1 MSLGF
6 PKTGETLAPDNQ
18 MNQGTSLLFSK
29 TNKVLEG
36 SDEGE
41 RKWTFRIGLFIKSN
55 SKVFLG
61 T

>member
-6 PKTGETLAPDNQ
+6 PKIGETLAPDNQ
-18 MNQGTSLLFSK
+18 MNQGTSLLVSK
-29 TNKVLEG
+29 TNNVLEG

-41 RKWTFRIGLFIKSN
+41 RRWTFRIGLFKETI

-61 T
+61 N